1 MSLNSLHTG
10 SAAASDSQR
19 ARLLKSLEYKLINK
33 RRANVK
39 GSYDE
44 TFRWIFGPTKTTR
57 EDKIDMDKHI
67 PYECEGDN
75 TGGSDLESYDQ
86 WGSEPW
92 DSLSDWLKSESDTY
106 WISGKAG
113 SGKSCL
119 MKFIESSPETRKALE
134 IWAPNTT
141 ILSHYFWKP
150 GPMMQKSI
158 KGMICSLLHQA
169 LSRSPEALDLTLS
182 TFSGVVGSKEAVADW
197 SVEEL
202 RSICMATLGRY
213 PQAICVLIDGLDE
226 LCDEDDQPELLEIID
241 KLSTNQNIKVC
252 VASRAEPLLKD
263 HLSRHPHLKLEDLTA
278 KDMSQ
283 YAKAQL
289 LPVFSVRHI
298 DPETQKMIIWHLVHK
313 AQGVFLWL
321 HLVVRRLRDS
331 EPEEGLLQYLER
343 LPCDLLELYRDI
355 WNNTAATR
363 YLNFVISNKRLM
375 DTSWE
380 TFANHYVNDMI
391 GDNMSVLHMVATT
404 DEAIQ
409 RALLEDQD
417 SPPRHLRDQIQ
428 EACEKTEKDIE
439 AQCAGLLEMTS
450 VPKNELSVFKMT
462 IDRLSAPVTFSG
474 IVSLAYRKIQFIHRS
489 AYDFLTDTSEGLQIR
504 DCDPTSEDE
513 RWLSITK
520 GYLGLAQTG
529 KLGTMGHINRALEPL
544 SCLAVPKLQPE
555 IDRVL
560 AICQRWY
567 RRRVLRLLPGL
578 PSWSPKGRPD
588 RLSPPFLVLAAYPKF
603 RDFVISAIARSP
615 DPSLEATILLRHLSD
630 RRARISENVISN
642 VYCYLRP
649 LLRLGADPNK
659 KDIIR
664 HDRYSRELCR
674 GAINFDSAFGR
685 FLNVAVQRYNHHWE
699 TPLSVVEAV
708 VRSFMSTEPNLDDR
722 TSIGVKICT
731 RRNGTRGTR
740 HTPMANDPDYF
751 EVISNIPNLSDNIWD
766 HVCFILSVNLAF
778 LLDVLNKRT
787 RKFFGQNTS
796 VSTSINPSFPTS
808 QVQPHAQV
816 RFVLLMNGY
825 TRKRYRLVDENVY
838 PDLVRIIEQWLQGNN
853 SEPVFSS
860 IDRVVENVLSE
871 ISDNT
876 RYQEVD
882 SMLPF
887 LAEEQCG
894 YTKVSNTE
902 LADLVKIVE

>member
-19 ARLLKSLEYKLINK
+19 ARLLKSLEYELTNE
-33 RRANVK
+33 RRANMK
-39 GSYDE
+39 GSYGE
-44 TFRWIFGPTKTTR
+44 TFRWIFGPAKATM
-57 EDKIDMDKHI
+57 EEKIDMNKHT
-67 PYECEGDN
+67 PHESEGDSA
-75 TGGSDLESYDQ
+75 GGSDLESYDQ

-92 DSLSDWLKSESDTY
+92 DSFSDWLKSESNTY

-119 MKFIESSPETRKALE
+119 MKFIESSPETRTALE
-134 IWAPNTT
+134 VWAPNTT

-158 KGMICSLLHQA
+158 KGMICSLVHQA
-169 LSRSPEALDLTLS
+169 LSRSPEALDLMLS
-182 TFSGVVGSKEAVADW
+182 TFSEVVGSKEAVADW

-226 LCDEDDQPELLEIID
+226 LCDEDDQSELLEIVD
-241 KLSTNQNIKVC
+241 KLSANQNIKVC

-263 HLSRHPHLKLEDLTA
+263 HLSRHPHLKLQDLTA

-331 EPEEGLLQYLER
+331 ELEEDLLQYLEK

-355 WNNTAATR
+355 WNNAAATR

-375 DTSWE
+375 DKSWE
-380 TFANHYVNDMI
+380 AFVDHYIYDRI
-391 GDNMSVLHMVATT
+391 SDDMSVLHMVATT
-404 DEAIQ
+404 DKAIQ
-409 RALLEDQD
+409 KALLKYRD
-417 SPPRHLRDQIQ
+417 SPPQYLRDKIL
-428 EACEKTEKDIE
+428 EACEKTEKDIK
-439 AQCAGLLEMTS
+439 AQCAGLLETTS
-450 VPKNELSVFKMT
+450 APQNELSILSMA
-462 IDRLSAPVTFSG
+462 IDSLSAPVTLSSIINF
-474 IVSLAYRKIQFIHRS
+474 AYRKIQFIHRS
-489 AYDFLTDTSEGLQIR
+489 AYDFLTDTSEGLRIR
-504 DCDPTSEDE
+504 DYNPASEDK

-520 GYLGLAQTG
+520 GYLGLAHTG

-544 SCLAVPKLQPE
+544 SRLAAPTLRPK

-567 RRRVLRLLPGL
+567 RHRVLRLISGF
-578 PSWSPKGRPD
+578 SSRSSKGRPD
-588 RLSPPFLVLAAYPKF
+588 RLSPPFLALAAYSNF
-603 RDFVISAIARSP
+603 RDFVISAVAGSP
-615 DPSLEATILLRHLSD
+615 DPSQEATILLRHLSD
-630 RRARISENVISN
+630 RRTRMPENIISN
-642 VYCYLRP
+642 AHCYLGP

-664 HDRYSRELCR
+664 RDINSKELSR
-674 GAINFDSAFGR
+674 GAITFDSAFGR
-685 FLNVAVQRYNHHWE
+685 FLNVAVRTYHGNVE
-699 TPLSVVEAV
+699 TPLSSVEAV

-722 TSIGVKICT
+722 TSIGVKIGT
-731 RRNGTRGTR
+731 RRNGTHGTR
-740 HTPMANDPDYF
+740 QQPRANDPDYF
-751 EVISNIPNLSDNIWD
+751 EMYSSASDLSDDIVDN
-766 HVCFILSVNLAF
+766 VCFILSINLAF
-778 LLDVLNKRT
+778 LLDVLDNRT

-808 QVQPHAQV
+808 HVQPYAQV

-825 TRKRYRLVDENVY
+825 ERKRYRLVDEDVY
-838 PDLVRIIEQWLQGNN
+838 PDWVHIIQQWLRGNN

-860 IDRVVENVLSE
+860 MDQMVENVLSD

-882 SMLPF
+882 SILSL

-894 YTKVSNTE
+894 YTKISNTE
-902 LADLVKIVE
+902 VADLANVVE